1 MPDVIFFEYKIFPD
15 NRGFFA
21 ELWKQGEYLAAGVP
35 YDFVQMNFSF
45 SKQYVVRGLHYQLKP
60 SEQGKLVTVVKGRV
74 PDIGA
79 DIRRGSSWYGKYTD
93 AELTP
98 GVTLWIPPG
107 FTHGFQALE
116 ETLFI
121 YLVTKEYYHQRE
133 RYIRWDDPEIGIRW
147 PAPDE
152 AILSEKDAKCLP
164 LKEAE
169 NSFEY
174 PI

>member
-1 MPDVIFFEYKIFPD
+1 M
-15 NRGFFA
+15 
-21 ELWKQGEYLAAGVP
+21 
-35 YDFVQMNFSF
+35 
-45 SKQYVVRGLHYQLKP
+45 
-60 SEQGKLVTVVKGRV
+60 

-79 DIRRGSSWYGKYTD
+79 DIQRGSSWYGKYAD
-93 AELTP
+93 VELAP

-121 YLVTKEYYHQRE
+121 YLVTKGVLPPKGEVHKVGRPRLRGE
-133 RYIRWDDPEIGIRW
+133 V
-147 PAPDE
+147 ASPDE

-164 LKEAE
+164 LKKAE
-169 NSFEY
+169 NNFEY